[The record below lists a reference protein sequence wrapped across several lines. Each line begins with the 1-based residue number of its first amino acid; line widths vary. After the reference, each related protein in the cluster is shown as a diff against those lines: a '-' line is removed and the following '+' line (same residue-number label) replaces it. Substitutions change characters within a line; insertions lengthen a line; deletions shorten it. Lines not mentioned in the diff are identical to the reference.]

1 MDIKFDTETIRA
13 ISVFEEL
20 TNVEVRDCIINEEG
34 AYFVVDEGKMG
45 LAIGKQ
51 GKTIAKVQDKLDKKV
66 SVYEYSRNVKDFIKN
81 LVPVDVDHVEVEDEG
96 DRKVA
101 KIRADDNRSRIVGK
115 GGKNIQIIKRFLKKE
130 FDIEEID
137 VEQ

>member
-20 TNVEVRDCIINEEG
+20 TNVEVRDCIIDKGG

-66 SVYEYSRNVKDFIKN
+66 SVYEYSRNVEDFIKN

-115 GGKNIQIIKRFLKKE
+115 GGKNIQIIKRFL
-130 FDIEEID
+130 EER
-137 VEQ
+137 V